1 MRWVMRRRGFTLI
14 ELLVVIAIIAILAAL
29 LLPALARAKGK
40 AHQAVC
46 RSNLH
51 QLGIAFHHYVQ
62 DNNDTFPGTASRGAF
77 VAMKED
83 WIFWNLTPRERN
95 DPTLPH
101 SFYTNVQNSAIA
113 PYVGSFNTNLFRCPA
128 DRDCVERTQAWFKK
142 PTGWNPY
149 LFSYSLTSFVDGSFP
164 SLVNHGIASLY
175 SASASDPKYH
185 FKSVGIRNPSRKI
198 MLVDE
203 NSDAKHYDATI
214 DDGRFAVPG
223 NYITARHSMPRG
235 VRLAA
240 RDFFNRGRGNIT
252 LADGHVET
260 VAPSYGE
267 YLDNY
272 DAIK

>member
-1 MRWVMRRRGFTLI
+1 MRPRGFTLI

-29 LLPALARAKGK
+29 LLPALARAKEKGQ
-40 AHQAVC
+40 QAVC
-46 RSNLH
+46 RSNLR

-62 DNNDTFPGTASRGAF
+62 ENNDTFPGTASRGAF

-83 WIFWNLTPRERN
+83 WILWNLAPRERN
-95 DPTLPH
+95 DPTLPY

-128 DRDCVERTQAWFKK
+128 DRDCLERTQAWFKQ

-149 LFSYSLTSFVDGSFP
+149 LFSYSLISHVEGDFP
-164 SLVNHGIASLY
+164 SLVNHGIAALY

-185 FKSVGIRNPSRKI
+185 FKSVSIRNPSRKI

-203 NSDAKHYDATI
+203 NSDAKHYNAII
-214 DDGRFAVPG
+214 DDGRFVPTS
-223 NYITARHSMPRG
+223 NYLTARHSQPRG
-235 VRLAA
+235 RRLAV
-240 RDFFNRGRGNIT
+240 RDFFNRGRGNIA
-252 LADGHVET
+252 LADGHVES
-260 VAPSYGE
+260 VAPSYAQ

-272 DAIK
+272 DAIR